1 MNIPLAGDAYLEVR
15 YDRECDILRALIPGR
30 KVATSSE
37 VTAPLVID
45 FGSEEDGF
53 DVVGFELRAA
63 SEYLAAV
70 LAAVGPTE
78 TLAAGRQS

>member
-1 MNIPLAGDAYLEVR
+1 MNLPIAGDAHLEVR
-15 YDRECDILRALIPGR
+15 YDKECDILRALIPGR

-37 VTAPLVID
+37 VAGPLVID

-53 DVVGFELRAA
+53 DVVGFELHAA

-70 LAAVGPTE
+70 WAAAGAAE